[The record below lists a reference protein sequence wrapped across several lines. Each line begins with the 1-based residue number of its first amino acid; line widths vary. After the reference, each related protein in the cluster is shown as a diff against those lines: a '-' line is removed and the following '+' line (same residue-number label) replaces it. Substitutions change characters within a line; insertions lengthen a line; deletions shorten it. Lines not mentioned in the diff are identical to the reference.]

1 MGWAPS
7 GRTVPDLLWQ
17 REESSLRRT
26 LLAPLLPCEALYR
39 CGVFLH
45 RGLFRSGL
53 AERKRL
59 QARVVSVGNLA
70 VGGSGKTPVVA
81 WLAKRLRARGHKAAV
96 LSRGVGGRGGADVH
110 VVSDGERVLLGPG
123 TVGDEPVWLARRLSG
138 IPVLAG
144 HNRLALGLRA
154 LAVFGSEV
162 LILDDGFHH
171 HRLERDVDLVCLDAR
186 LGLGNGHVL
195 PRGPL
200 RESGRALRR
209 ADAIVLTR
217 VSEPS
222 EDAPGLP
229 GQLPAGVPCFRLGI
243 DPVGLRVPGTPG
255 LRPVEDL
262 QGAEV
267 GLLTAIARPDRML
280 RDLERLGARVV
291 KRRCFRDHHRY
302 RPREI
307 RRLDR
312 SIPWVTTA
320 KDAVKIPDAWLDDL
334 RLWVLEEELRAA
346 DGDELVD
353 WLLER
358 LESVRLRG

>member
-1 MGWAPS
+1 M
-7 GRTVPDLLWQ
+7 PDLLWV
-17 REESSLRRT
+17 REESRARRT
-26 LLAPLLPCEALYR
+26 LLAPLLPLEALYR

-45 RGLFRSGL
+45 RALYRSGL
-53 AERKRL
+53 AKRRRL
-59 QARVVSVGNLA
+59 EARVVSVGNLA

-81 WLAKRLRARGHKAAV
+81 WLAERLRARGHKAAV
-96 LSRGVGGRGGADVH
+96 LSRGVGGRGGRSVQ

-123 TVGDEPVWLARRLSG
+123 SVGDEPVWLARRLSG
-138 IPVLAG
+138 VPVLAG
-144 HNRLALGLRA
+144 HNRVALALRA

-162 LILDDGFHH
+162 LIVDDGFHH

-217 VSEPS
+217 VPGPA
-222 EDAPGLP
+222 EDPPGLP
-229 GQLPAGVPCFRLGI
+229 AQVPVGLPSFRLGI

-255 LRPVEDL
+255 LRPLEAL
-262 QGAEV
+262 QGTEV

-280 RDLERLGARVV
+280 QDLERLGARVV

-302 RPREI
+302 RPREL
-307 RRLDR
+307 RSLDR
-312 SIPWVTTA
+312 ALPWVTTA

-334 RLWVLEEELRAA
+334 RLWVLEEELRA
-346 DGDELVD
+346 DSGDELVD

-358 LESVRLRG
+358 LGSLRLRG